1 MDRGMLHVVHCISS
15 ISTVLPSLS
24 NFPVS
29 HSCLILSLS
38 LPFFLSF
45 FLWVCACQGLVS
57 FFVWPLS
64 VVSLV
69 RWSA

>member
-1 MDRGMLHVVHCISS
+1 MLHVVHCISS

-38 LPFFLSF
+38 LSFLTSF
-45 FLWVCACQGLVS
+45 QIQNHG
-57 FFVWPLS
+57 
-64 VVSLV
+64 VVDV
-69 RWSA
+69 ITRAQFTRARAY

>member
-38 LPFFLSF
+38 LSFFLS
-45 FLWVCACQGLVS
+45 LGLRLSGSGVL
-57 FFVWPLS
+57 FVWPLS

>member
-1 MDRGMLHVVHCISS
+1 MLHVVHCISS

-38 LPFFLSF
+38 LSLSF
-45 FLWVCACQGLVS
+45 FLSLGLRLSGSGVL
-57 FFVWPLS
+57 FVWPLS

>member
-1 MDRGMLHVVHCISS
+1 MLHVVHCISS

-38 LPFFLSF
+38 LSLFLSF
-45 FLWVCACQGLVS
+45 FLSLGLRLSGSGVL
-57 FFVWPLS
+57 FVWPLS